1 MTERVNGRP
10 QIIKKP
16 FANQSTFFLSKM
28 VNWKEMLVVA
38 YTWLPLMASDGAS
51 GRSDVSSSWGGGG
64 EATLRRGQF
73 PYAYIRSKLAV
84 LPEEQNSSGQ
94 VSRRE
99 SMNKPNGEAERY
111 RFASSSRSECG
122 IQVWS
127 LNHSIFGFL

>member
-1 MTERVNGRP
+1 MTEKVNGRVSNSP
-10 QIIKKP
+10 LQINHFFKK
-16 FANQSTFFLSKM
+16 LEM

-38 YTWLPLMASDGAS
+38 YTWLPLMTSDGAS
-51 GRSDVSSSWGGGG
+51 GRSDVSSSCGGG
-64 EATLRRGQF
+64 ETTLRRGQF

-127 LNHSIFGFL
+127 LNHSISGFL

>member
-1 MTERVNGRP
+1 
-10 QIIKKP
+10 
-16 FANQSTFFLSKM
+16 M

-38 YTWLPLMASDGAS
+38 YTWLPLMTSDGAS
-51 GRSDVSSSWGGGG
+51 GRSDVSSSCGGGG

-127 LNHSIFGFL
+127 LNHSILGFL